1 MATVELTAENFNST
15 VTGGGLV
22 LVDFWAAW
30 CGPCRMFGPVF
41 EKASERYPDAVFG
54 KVDTEAQPEVAAT
67 FNITSIPTLM
77 IIRDNIVLYSQPGA
91 LPEAA
96 LEQLITKA
104 NELDMDE
111 VPGQH
116 ARVGRR
122 LTAARGRVARR
133 ARGGGSCAGRWPGT
147 PRRTRS
153 PPGR

>member
-15 VTGGGLV
+15 VTGNGLV

-30 CGPCRMFGPVF
+30 CGPCRMFGPVY
-41 EKASERYPDAVFG
+41 EQASERHPDAVFG

-104 NELDMDE
+104 AELDMDE
-111 VPGQH
+111 VRASLP
-116 ARVGRR
+116 RR
-122 LTAARGRVARR
+122 QAPRSTAQRAPRR
-133 ARGGGSCAGRWPGT
+133 APGGGSCAGRWPGT
-147 PRRTRS
+147 PRRTRR